1 MSEQHS
7 SPIKTPKQL
16 ITVVVLAFVVPVLV
30 IVLLVKYVVGE
41 KSGGAGAEAMT
52 PEAIADRL
60 RPVGSVVLAQAS
72 GPRTLKSGE
81 EVYKLACGA
90 CHTAGVAGAPKTGDA
105 AAWAPRIKQGYET
118 LVTHAVAGFKAMP
131 AKGGNADLDQIEV
144 ARAVVHMAN
153 ASGAKF
159 KEPDPVKTGEHSG
172 QQVVAE
178 ACGTCHESGAGG
190 APKVGDWA
198 AWKPRIEKGLNTLY
212 ESAITCHGGM
222 PARGGMA
229 KLTDGEIKKAI
240 EYMFN
245 AGRQAAPAAAV
256 AVAAAAPGKADAA
269 AGRKLYEASCSAC
282 HAAGVAGAP
291 KLGDKA
297 AWAARASAGVDA
309 LTASVLKGKG
319 AMPPKG
325 GAAAATDAEIGAAVQ
340 YMLAQSK

>member
-212 ESAITCHGGM
+212 ESAITGHGGM

-245 AGRQAAPAAAV
+245 AGRQAAPAAAA

-325 GAAAATDAEIGAAVQ
+325 GGSDLSDDEIKGAVD
-340 YMLAQSK
+340 YVLGKIK